1 MNSLSKSMSYSHSPA
16 IRQKQIIPISKLN
29 QHPNDHTS
37 LILPESRLSDTLP
50 KEKLKQT
57 HSPLNKIVKIAS
69 NQKINNKSM
78 HILNDYSSNSSM
90 LEVERS
96 FGSAKKVNIEN
107 ILLERLKNEKNIEK
121 KFDIVISTAEKLVNV
136 DRNFSIFYKVVK
148 RFLIEYKENLINKSD
163 SLDKYEEIKE
173 NYTELKSSYDKLFEE
188 FKGLRRENDILK
200 AELEKIRE
208 ENYSMKNKIKRNAAF
223 LNKLKEKGIPV
234 EKLYKDIYGNGIKS
248 KSLNK
253 INLDDP
259 DKKTENEEIAVLKPE
274 KKIKNIPKLNIDA
287 TNNEGYQDEFM
298 SKFNEFSESWRKQ
311 IIKDHHLI
319 ND

>member
-1 MNSLSKSMSYSHSPA
+1 MSMNSLSKSMSYSHSPA

-173 NYTELKSSYDKLFEE
+173 NYTELK
-188 FKGLRRENDILK
+188 GLRRENDILK

-274 KKIKNIPKLNIDA
+274 KKIKNITKLNIDS
-287 TNNEGYQDEFM
+287 TNNEGYKYEFM
-298 SKFNEFSESWRKQ
+298 SNFNEFYESWRKQ